1 MIAEAVYLVGIATS
15 VMCATLLLR
24 SFRRS
29 RVRLL
34 LWSGLAFVGL
44 AFNNVLLYVDILVLP
59 QADLSAWRLI
69 PSVAGLG
76 LLCYGLIWE
85 TT

>member
-1 MIAEAVYLVGIATS
+1 MIAEAIYLVGIVTS
-15 VMCATLLLR
+15 ITCAFLLLR
-24 SFRRS
+24 SFCRS

-34 LWSGLAFVGL
+34 LWSGLAFVGFAL
-44 AFNNVLLYVDILVLP
+44 NNVLLYVDMLVVP
-59 QADLSAWRLI
+59 ETDLSALRLI